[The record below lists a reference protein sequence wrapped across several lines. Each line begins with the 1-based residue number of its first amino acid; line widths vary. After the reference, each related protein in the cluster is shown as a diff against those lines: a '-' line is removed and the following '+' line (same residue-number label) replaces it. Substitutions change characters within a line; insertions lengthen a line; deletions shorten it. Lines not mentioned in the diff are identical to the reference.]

1 MIYEFVSNEYDEMIA
16 EDKEKWKKRLEF
28 IKFIF

>member
-1 MIYEFVSNEYDEMIA
+1 MVV

-28 IKFIF
+28 VKMIGEKYYFRGRE